1 MSTKL
6 EEFKKIIRQ
15 MFQFDQ
21 ADLDFGI
28 YRIMNQKRAEV
39 ERFLD
44 QDLLPNVKKAFGNY
58 EAQDKARLQ
67 EELAQLRKQLE
78 DLGVDPETSPKY
90 VEKKNQLEQAPDVV
104 ALENE
109 VYSHL
114 TNFFRRYYHEG
125 DFLSLRRYKKDVYA
139 IPYEGEE
146 VKLYWANA
154 DQYYVKTSEY
164 LRDYL
169 FTLPS
174 GRRVHFKLVEA
185 STEQN
190 NNKAPNGKERRFVLD
205 EEQPVVEENGEL
217 YIRFH
222 FILQEK
228 KVKQGELNAKAL
240 AVVFKN
246 PIVTARWQ
254 ELATPMPTEKYKTR
268 TLLEKHL
275 NDYTA
280 KNTFDYFI
288 HKDLGG
294 FLRRELDF
302 YIKNEVMFLDDLG
315 TPKEMKLEQYI
326 AKIRAIKEVGHKIIK
341 FLEQLENFQKKLW
354 LKKKFVVETNYCITL
369 DRVPEEFYP
378 EIAGN
383 SKQVAE
389 WVKLF
394 AINELVADG
403 DKPGY
408 SEPLTVEFLK
418 ANPYLVLDTAFFG
431 QEFKEKLLASIENLE
446 EQVDGL
452 LVHSENFQA
461 LNLLQERYR
470 EQIQCIYI
478 DPNYNRGDDGFLYKD
493 SYKDSSWLSMIN
505 DRIKISK
512 RLLKQGGVFFS
523 SIDEH
528 EQARLELLLLEMSGL
543 DYITT
548 FIWEGGRKNDSK
560 LVSIS
565 HEYMLCFLKDKEFVM
580 ASNIQWRVRKDG
592 INDIYKK
599 ADSLKRELGD
609 NYKEMSLLLKEWYDG
624 LPDNH
629 PSKRHKH
636 YNCIDRRG
644 VYFPSDIS
652 WPGGG
657 GPKYEVIHPV
667 TGKPCKLP
675 ARGWKY
681 PTYERM
687 QEAIENDLVHFGE
700 DETSVPCSKS
710 YLKDNEEQA
719 PNSVFYKDGR
729 AAMKRLRHIMGSDVF
744 DNPKDEDIIAERI
757 KFSTQQYDIILDYFA
772 GSGTTGHSVINLN
785 REDKEKGVDARRKY
799 ILVEMGEYF
808 DTVLK
813 PRIQKVIYSK
823 DWKDGKPVSRE
834 GISHM
839 FKYIRLESYEDT
851 MNNLEL
857 KRPPEHDSLFAQH
870 KELREEYI
878 LSYMLDMETNGS
890 ASLLNLDY
898 FQDPFN
904 YKLKITRNQ
913 ETREEI
919 IDLVETFNYLLGLRV
934 QHIEARETFNAVPDE
949 SAAKPGTVKLRI
961 DKNGQGEFT
970 FKIVTGLNPAGER
983 VLIIWR
989 NLTGDIARD
998 NAALNAYF
1006 TRKGYNTRDNEF
1018 DRIYVN
1024 GDNNLANLA
1033 VDEGNQWKVLL
1044 IEEEFKRLMFDV
1056 QDV

>member
-1 MSTKL
+1 MSSKL

-254 ELATPMPTEKYKTR
+254 ELATPMPTEKNKTR

-326 AKIRAIKEVGHKIIK
+326 AKIRAIKGVGHKIIK

-383 SKQVAE
+383 SKQAAE

-403 DKPGY
+403 NKPGY
-408 SEPLTVEFLK
+408 SEPLTVDFLK

-431 QEFKEKLLASIENLE
+431 QEFKERLLASIENLE

-470 EQIQCIYI
+470 EQVKCVYI
-478 DPNYNRGDDGFLYKD
+478 DPPYNSPSSEILYKNNF
-493 SYKDSSWLSMIN
+493 KHSSWLSLMDSRLQLRKKFLSPEGSTIIAIDKHEHYGLFGLISQMDSDN
-505 DRIKISK
+505 DIVSVSIEHNKKGTQGEHFSFSNEYAIFSISP
-512 RLLKQGGVFFS
+512 LLKKLNRVCIPQEEWEYSNFRNWGGESLRTDAANCFYPIYVQNNQIIGYGNVCDDDFHPPSSNIVRDHGTIDLYRGKSQKPEKFILSKDRTVIEVYPIDDNNVERKWRYAFQSVNDVLENLKVEESKSGKLQIMLPKTTEQFKTMWYSPLYNAGDYGTKILSSMGIGKLFDYPKSIYTVKDCIFS
-523 SIDEH
+523 VSD
-528 EQARLELLLLEMSGL
+528 
-543 DYITT
+543 
-548 FIWEGGRKNDSK
+548 KND
-560 LVSIS
+560 V
-565 HEYMLCFLKDKEFVM
+565 
-580 ASNIQWRVRKDG
+580 
-592 INDIYKK
+592 
-599 ADSLKRELGD
+599 
-609 NYKEMSLLLKEWYDG
+609 
-624 LPDNH
+624 
-629 PSKRHKH
+629 
-636 YNCIDRRG
+636 
-644 VYFPSDIS
+644 
-652 WPGGG
+652 
-657 GPKYEVIHPV
+657 
-667 TGKPCKLP
+667 
-675 ARGWKY
+675 
-681 PTYERM
+681 
-687 QEAIENDLVHFGE
+687 
-700 DETSVPCSKS
+700 
-710 YLKDNEEQA
+710 
-719 PNSVFYKDGR
+719 
-729 AAMKRLRHIMGSDVF
+729 
-744 DNPKDEDIIAERI
+744 
-757 KFSTQQYDIILDYFA
+757 ILDFFA
-772 GSGTTGHSVINLN
+772 GSGTTGHAVINLN
-785 REDKEKGVDARRKY
+785 REDGGSRKY

-857 KRPPEHDSLFAQH
+857 KRPPEQDSLFAQH

-878 LSYMLDMETNGS
+878 LSYMLDMESNGS

-919 IDLVETFNYLLGLRV
+919 IDPVETFNYLLGLRV

-961 DKNGQGEFT
+961 AKNGQGEFT

>member
-1 MSTKL
+1 LSSKL

-205 EEQPVVEENGEL
+205 EEQSVVEENGEL

-254 ELATPMPTEKYKTR
+254 ELATPMPTEKNKTR

-383 SKQVAE
+383 SKQAAE

-403 DKPGY
+403 GKPGY
-408 SEPLTVEFLK
+408 SEPLTVDFLK

-431 QEFKEKLLASIENLE
+431 QEFKEKLLASIENLD

-470 EQIQCIYI
+470 EQVKCVYI
-478 DPNYNRGDDGFLYKD
+478 DPPYNAKSSEILYKNNF
-493 SYKDSSWLSMIN
+493 KHSSWLSMMEN
-505 DRIKISK
+505 RIKISNK
-512 RLLKQGGVFFS
+512 LQNKYSTLIIA
-523 SIDEH
+523 IDEVEQERLGFLLNTIYPEYKRTNIAVVHNPSGQQGEYFSCTH
-528 EQARLELLLLEMSGL
+528 EYACFVYPDIKNIIGKENREDANADVRPLRDVSGNENRREDAANCFYPIYVKDNKIIGFGDVCKDDFHPSGANVLRDDGVIEVYPIDAKGIEKKWVFSRQNVESILDELTVEYNNNRNIL
-543 DYITT
+543 DIIRTKKVFNFKTAWTDKKYSANSY
-548 FIWEGGRKNDSK
+548 GSK
-560 LVSIS
+560 LLTALFKVSPFS
-565 HEYMLCFLKDKEFVM
+565 YPK
-580 ASNIQWRVRKDG
+580 
-592 INDIYKK
+592 
-599 ADSLKRELGD
+599 SL
-609 NYKEMSLLLKEWYDG
+609 YTT
-624 LPDNH
+624 
-629 PSKRHKH
+629 
-636 YNCIDRRG
+636 ID
-644 VYFPSDIS
+644 
-652 WPGGG
+652 
-657 GPKYEVIHPV
+657 
-667 TGKPCKLP
+667 C
-675 ARGWKY
+675 
-681 PTYERM
+681 
-687 QEAIENDLVHFGE
+687 
-700 DETSVPCSKS
+700 
-710 YLKDNEEQA
+710 
-719 PNSVFYKDGR
+719 
-729 AAMKRLRHIMGSDVF
+729 
-744 DNPKDEDIIAERI
+744 IIAGTGNG
-757 KFSTQQYDIILDYFA
+757 KDAVVLDFFA
-772 GSGTTGHSVINLN
+772 GSGTTGHAVINLN
-785 REDKEKGVDARRKY
+785 REDGGSRKY

-857 KRPPEHDSLFAQH
+857 KRPPEQDSLFAQH

-878 LSYMLDMETNGS
+878 LSYMLDMESNGS

-919 IDLVETFNYLLGLRV
+919 IDPVETFNYLLGLRV

-961 DKNGQGEFT
+961 AKNGQGEFT